1 MTGTKLTLK
10 RQYLKNQ
17 AKLDL
22 KLLSV
27 TQKAMVAL
35 FSQKN
40 SLPTA
45 MEMVEAL
52 AACRAVEFARELVF
66 TCFLILVDRVKG

>member
-1 MTGTKLTLK
+1 
-10 RQYLKNQ
+10 
-17 AKLDL
+17 
-22 KLLSV
+22 
-27 TQKAMVAL
+27 MVAL

-52 AACRAVEFARELVF
+52 AACRAVEFARELAF
-66 TCFLILVDRVKG
+66 TLVMSPRKQSI

>member
-1 MTGTKLTLK
+1 MTGTKLTLT

-52 AACRAVEFARELVF
+52 AAC
-66 TCFLILVDRVKG
+66 